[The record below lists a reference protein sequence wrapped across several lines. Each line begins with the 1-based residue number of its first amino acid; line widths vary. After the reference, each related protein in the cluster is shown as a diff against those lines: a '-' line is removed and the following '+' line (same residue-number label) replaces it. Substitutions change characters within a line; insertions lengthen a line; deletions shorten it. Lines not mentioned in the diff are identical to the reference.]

1 MTDLVSV
8 RGLLGLAADSV
19 RAPRPTFARLLAL
32 GIPRQVLWEALIL
45 VVVVSVIL
53 AELGNMILRATIGAD
68 GEAPQFL
75 SPFAFGALQF
85 VVLVTSALLIDRVGR
100 AMGGTG
106 DLAAALLAVTW
117 LQFVMIVLQLIQSVL
132 LLVLPGAAGIVLIL
146 GIVLFLYLLTA
157 FVAELHGFVSM
168 GRTFAMIF
176 FVMMGVALALSFV
189 LTLTGVAVPR

>member
-85 VVLVTSALLIDRVGR
+85 VVLVTSALL
-100 AMGGTG
+100 T
-106 DLAAALLAVTW
+106 
-117 LQFVMIVLQLIQSVL
+117 
-132 LLVLPGAAGIVLIL
+132 LLVLPAIFAWFAGP
-146 GIVLFLYLLTA
+146 A
-157 FVAELHGFVSM
+157 Q
-168 GRTFAMIF
+168 
-176 FVMMGVALALSFV
+176 
-189 LTLTGVAVPR
+189 AVPQADG